1 MHQRWCGEMICSTI
15 LNLRRAAKVNLL
27 QSEFKIVMLRR
38 EEVGAVVLQN
48 SFTEIDVSR
57 GGLHANALK

>member
-1 MHQRWCGEMICSTI
+1 MSDGVVKMICLTI

>member
-1 MHQRWCGEMICSTI
+1 MICSTI

-38 EEVGAVVLQN
+38 EEVGAVFLQN

>member
-1 MHQRWCGEMICSTI
+1 MSDGVAKMICLTI